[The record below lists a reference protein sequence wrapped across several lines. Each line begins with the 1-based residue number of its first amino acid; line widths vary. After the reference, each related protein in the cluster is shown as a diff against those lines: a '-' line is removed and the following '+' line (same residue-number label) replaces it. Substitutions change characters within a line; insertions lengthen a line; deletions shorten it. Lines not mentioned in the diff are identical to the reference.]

1 MDFFSCYASAAF
13 GFEGLVAEELRT
25 YHLRDVRAENGG
37 VRFSATLEELYLC
50 NLRLR
55 YSDRVFLLVAEQ
67 HCTSFED
74 LFQLVFS
81 VPWGDYVRGN
91 EALNFSAHCTRSIL
105 MSPRDCQSIGK
116 KAMIEKLKKDPGI
129 SHFPENGPAFPVVI
143 SIHSDKARITIN
155 MSGNALSRRGY
166 RTWNGEAPIR
176 ETLAAALVHLSP
188 WKPGRPVYEK
198 TLSTLIQTNETYE
211 STQIDAFFESK
222 PKIDAFLKIDAN
234 VQRQEYKM
242 AS

>member
-1 MDFFSCYASAAF
+1 
-13 GFEGLVAEELRT
+13 
-25 YHLRDVRAENGG
+25 
-37 VRFSATLEELYLC
+37 
-50 NLRLR
+50 
-55 YSDRVFLLVAEQ
+55 
-67 HCTSFED
+67 
-74 LFQLVFS
+74 
-81 VPWGDYVRGN
+81 
-91 EALNFSAHCTRSIL
+91 
-105 MSPRDCQSIGK
+105 
-116 KAMIEKLKKDPGI
+116 MIEKLKKDPGI